1 MRAQIIA
8 CLGLIVFAS
17 FDVQATVS
25 ADELVKF
32 DSAAYA
38 IGKLQQRLARER
50 GEMPT
55 GTPATAIEGYLS
67 KPDGSGP
74 FPAVLSPRMRRAFG
88 KRAKRYRR
96 THDRLGLCFTL

>member
-25 ADELVKF
+25 ADELIKF
-32 DSAAYA
+32 DSAAYVV
-38 IGKLQQRLARER
+38 GKLQQRLARER

-55 GTPATAIEGYLS
+55 GAPATTIEGYYRSLTE
-67 KPDGSGP
+67 
-74 FPAVLSPRMRRAFG
+74 AVLFRPLSLSTDATGSRKTSEKASL
-88 KRAKRYRR
+88 
-96 THDRLGLCFTL
+96 DS